1 MDKDTKDLG
10 LFKIRS
16 VGASVRDGYRLYMD
30 NFRKIFR
37 ATWLAAVVYALY
49 KGLFSTVWVQLFPAI
64 KLGNVNVLWGSE
76 QANPQLLLFG
86 SLLTALVLSVLFD
99 ALLAAFGLSLLRQH
113 KETGSMLPATR
124 WFGHCDMS
132 TLRRTLMAVL
142 AFLVFTIGY
151 GAFVLL
157 IVRLL
162 GSYLTAISILGLTA
176 LFVIVLFLVT
186 PLVLMRLLRY
196 VLSSEQKPSL
206 LKQGFP
212 LRHWGGAILMMLIV
226 GIVSGLL
233 ITVTEL
239 PANIL
244 TVANVQSVTGA
255 LAGDAT
261 GMPDYMLWL
270 NIIVFTLAGFIRAY
284 ISLSAIFPFYYLCGS
299 AEQQEKERAEVVK
312 NL

>member
-37 ATWLAAVVYALY
+37 TTWLVAVVYALY
-49 KGLFSTVWVQLFPAI
+49 KGLFSTVWAQLFPAI
-64 KLGNVNVLWGSE
+64 KLGNANMLWGNE
-76 QANPQLLLFG
+76 QADPQLLLFG
-86 SLLTALVLSVLFD
+86 SLLTALILAVVFD

-113 KETGSMLPATR
+113 KETGTMASATR
-124 WFGHCDMS
+124 WFGHCDMP
-132 TLRRTLMAVL
+132 TLRRTLLAAL
-142 AFLVFTIGY
+142 AFLAFTIGY
-151 GAFVLL
+151 GALTIA
-157 IVRLL
+157 IVKLL

-176 LFVIVLFLVT
+176 LTVIVLFLLA

-206 LKQGFP
+206 LKQNFP
-212 LRHWGGAILMMLIV
+212 LRHWGGAILLTLIV

-233 ITVTEL
+233 IMVTEL

-244 TVANVQSVTGA
+244 TVANVQSVMGA

-284 ISLSAIFPFYYLCGS
+284 ISLSVLFPFYYLCGS
-299 AEQQEKERAEVVK
+299 VEQQEKERNEVVK